1 VSGDFGKRALAGVG
15 GAIGGIA
22 LVRFLRRRGTPPPPP
37 APAPAP
43 AQHPSETLRAKLD
56 ESRAVAADREEF
68 EAGET
73 PVDEADPD
81 ARRRAV
87 HEQARTQLNELS
99 GSDPAK

>member
-22 LVRFLRRRGTPPPPP
+22 LVRFLRRRGTPA
-37 APAPAP
+37 APPAP
-43 AQHPSETLRAKLD
+43 AQHPSEMLRAKLD
-56 ESRAVAADREEF
+56 ESRAVAADREAF

-81 ARRRAV
+81 ERRRAV
-87 HEQARTQLNELS
+87 HEQARAQLDELS
-99 GSDPAK
+99 GSDPAR

>member
-1 VSGDFGKRALAGVG
+1 MSGDFGKRALAGVG

-22 LVRFLRRRGTPPPPP
+22 LVRFLRRRGTPAPPP
-37 APAPAP
+37 APPP
-43 AQHPSETLRAKLD
+43 HPSEALRAKLD
-56 ESRAVAADREEF
+56 ESRAVVTDRDEF

-87 HEQARTQLNELS
+87 HEQARAQLDELS
-99 GSDPAK
+99 GPEQAK